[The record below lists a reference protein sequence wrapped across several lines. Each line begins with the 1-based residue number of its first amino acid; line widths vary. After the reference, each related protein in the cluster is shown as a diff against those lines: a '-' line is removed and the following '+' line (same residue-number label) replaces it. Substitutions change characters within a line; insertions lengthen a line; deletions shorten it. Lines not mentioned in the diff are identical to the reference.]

1 MSVIPKD
8 RRMEMALEAY
18 NMGRFKSKTAC
29 AKAYSVP
36 KSTLINRLNG
46 TKPRRELL
54 SNGRK
59 LSDLD
64 EETLKEWIIDMY
76 ERGLGLGIPR
86 IQYLAQL
93 LLSARSKP
101 QPKLASISEKWV
113 QRFIQRHNLK
123 SKWTTRYGYQR
134 AKCEDPQM
142 MRE

>member
-8 RRMEMALEAY
+8 KRMEMALEAY
-18 NMGRFKSKTAC
+18 NMGRFKSKTTC

-36 KSTLINRLNG
+36 KSTRLNG

-54 SNGRK
+54 SNSRK

-76 ERGLGLGIPR
+76 KRGLGLGIPR
-86 IQYLAQL
+86 IQYLTQL
-93 LLSARSKP
+93 LLSAQLKP

-113 QRFIQRHNLK
+113 QRFIHYYNLK
-123 SKWTTRYGYQR
+123 SK
-134 AKCEDPQM
+134 
-142 MRE
+142 